1 MRNFVND
8 AVFSRAVGQN
18 DFFADLKAWW
28 DSLEPMY
35 QYAIIGSV
43 GLSVVLLVVAIAKP
57 SKAVGE
63 MAEIRELLKMR
74 MIKELA
80 V

>member
-1 MRNFVND
+1 MSNFVND
-8 AVFSRAVGQN
+8 AIFGKAIGQ
-18 DFFADLKAWW
+18 DDLFADLKAWW
-28 DSLEPMY
+28 DSLEPTY
-35 QYAIIGSV
+35 QYAIIGGA
-43 GLSVVLLVVAIAKP
+43 GLTVILLLVSAFKP